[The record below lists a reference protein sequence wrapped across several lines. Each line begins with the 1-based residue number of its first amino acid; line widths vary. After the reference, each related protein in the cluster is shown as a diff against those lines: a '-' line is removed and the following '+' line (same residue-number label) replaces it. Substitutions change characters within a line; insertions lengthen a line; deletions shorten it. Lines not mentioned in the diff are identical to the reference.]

1 MALETN
7 LKGRLRNTDLPKS
20 HGLMPLFEAVVNSIQ
35 ALEEAGISTSKGEIT
50 VEIIRDDPP
59 ALPFDGKPRKRG
71 PDATARILG
80 FRVVDNGVGFDA
92 KNFVSFETLDSE
104 HKAAQGCRG
113 VGRLLWLKAFDK
125 VYVDNVYL
133 DGGTKKRRR
142 KFRLH

>member
-35 ALEEAGISTSKGEIT
+35 ALEEAEIPTDKGEIT

-59 ALPFDGKPRKRG
+59 SLPYDGKPKKRG
-71 PDATARILG
+71 PDATAKILG
-80 FRVVDNGVGFDA
+80 FRVVDNGVGFDS
-92 KNFVSFETLDSE
+92 KNYVSFETLDSE

-125 VYVDNVYL
+125 VYVD
-133 DGGTKKRRR
+133 TKCLILI
-142 KFRLH
+142 F